1 MITKPRAFIYRL
13 NRLKDEAVMLDSSK
27 VISIEID
34 SDLNKRCVIV
44 KSSDSSV
51 FDGNNNAVT
60 YSFITCMNYRGPF
73 IDRFW
78 RMYMQN
84 VNSVMPSTWKEKRSE
99 ICRNHNLLQYTEG
112 DYEITTN
119 RCFIDMVIAR
129 KYVDSYGIYTF
140 EFIPVVQYIFS
151 KTPLIPDDSDAELK
165 AYSDASGITVNQIKQ
180 DIWRKF
186 GYRYSGFTPSGEQ
199 AEELTLNDIQV
210 HIKMMLQR
218 FLRQYGITNVE
229 PIQKFNAVS
238 KFRKITYV
246 SGTSLGGLV
255 ENLRKKYFLRIYQE
269 YPNSDSEASK
279 AKSFH
284 NYMLNYLV
292 MTTEPPLTEYPAN
305 QLGSLPFPSEYDL
318 ENGTVNWNDYGVNLK
333 NDTVYISYSEV
344 IKKFGTSKVHHL
356 YDLFTGISCQDNT
369 NKRNNALFM
378 SSSVRLVSGIDLKLK
393 AIVEFKKFGD
403 TKTYD
408 VYLQSSL
415 VNNSQIQVAY
425 GTKYTLRKYV
435 DGVMSELP
443 LVAGEFQQHM
453 FPMPSSTII
462 SPMAS
467 PYDKVT
473 DVNANVILDW
483 ISKSISNFCDTIKCQ
498 GGSAYKMEMEF
509 ATPLFQNSP
518 ASLVYVAQLYPY
530 NTNGTSRRDADG
542 VLYIASVDRIR
553 ETIDSNGY
561 VFNVHCS
568 TGQKIEDIKF

>member
-51 FDGNNNAVT
+51 FDGNDNTVT

-99 ICRNHNLLQYTEG
+99 ICRNHNLLQYSEG

-119 RCFIDMVIAR
+119 RCFIDMVMTR
-129 KYVDSYGIYTF
+129 KYVDSDGIYTF

-151 KTPLIPDDSDAELK
+151 KAPLIPDDSDAELK
-165 AYSDASGITVNQIKQ
+165 AYSDASGITVDQIKQ
-180 DIWRKF
+180 DVWRKF
-186 GYRYSGFTPSGEQ
+186 GYRYSGFTPSGGQ
-199 AEELTLNDIQV
+199 TSNLSLSDIQS
-210 HIKMMLQR
+210 HIRMMLLR
-218 FLRQYGITNVE
+218 FLKQYGITNVNN
-229 PIQKFNAVS
+229 IQKINAVS
-238 KFRKITYV
+238 SFGKITAV
-246 SGTSLGGLV
+246 AGTSLNGLV
-255 ENLRKKYFLRIYQE
+255 EKLQKSFYLRIYQE
-269 YPNSDSEASK
+269 YPNSDPKTSDAE
-279 AKSFH
+279 SFH
-284 NYMLNYLV
+284 SYMVKYLV
-292 MTTEPPLTEYPAN
+292 MTTEHPLTIYPAS
-305 QLGSLPFPSEYDL
+305 QLGMQSFSA
-318 ENGTVNWNDYGVNLK
+318 NDTLK
-333 NDTVYISYSEV
+333 NDTVVISYSEA
-344 IKKFGTSKVHHL
+344 IKKFGTSTQYHL
-356 YDLFTGISCQDNT
+356 YDLFTEISCQDNT

-378 SSSVRLVSGIDLKLK
+378 SSSVQLASGIKLKLK

-403 TKTYD
+403 TDTYD

-415 VNNSQIQVAY
+415 VNNSQIQVPY
-425 GTKYTLRKYV
+425 VTKYTLRKYAG
-435 DGVMSELP
+435 GVMSELP
-443 LVAGEFQQHM
+443 LTAGEFQQHM

-462 SPMAS
+462 SPMRS
-467 PYDKVT
+467 PYDEVK
-473 DVNANVILDW
+473 DVNVSVILDG

-498 GGSAYKMEMEF
+498 GSSAYKMEMEF
-509 ATPLFQNSP
+509 STPLFQNSP

-568 TGQKIEDIKF
+568 VGQKIEDIKF

>member
-44 KSSDSSV
+44 KSSDSSM
-51 FDGNNNAVT
+51 FDGNGDTVT

-73 IDRFW
+73 IGKFW

-84 VNSVMPSTWKEKRSE
+84 VNSVMPSTWKEKRGE
-99 ICRNHNLLQYTEG
+99 ICQNHNLLQYSEG

-119 RCFIDMVIAR
+119 RCFIDMVMAR
-129 KYVDSYGIYTF
+129 RYVDSDGIYTF
-140 EFIPVVQYIFS
+140 EFIPVIQYIFS
-151 KTPLIPDDSDAELK
+151 KAPLIPDDSEAELK
-165 AYSDASGITVNQIKQ
+165 AYSEASGITVGQIKQ

-186 GYRYSGFTPSGEQ
+186 GYRYSGFTPSGSQ
-199 AEELTLNDIQV
+199 TSNLSLSDIQE
-210 HIKMMLQR
+210 HIRMMLLR
-218 FLRQYGITNVE
+218 FLKQYGITNVNN
-229 PIQKFNAVS
+229 IQKFNAVS
-238 KFRKITYV
+238 SFGKITAV
-246 SGTSLGGLV
+246 GGASLGGLV
-255 ENLRKKYFLRIYQE
+255 EKLQKSFYLRIYQE
-269 YPNSDSEASK
+269 YPNSDPKTSDAE
-279 AKSFH
+279 SFH
-284 NYMLNYLV
+284 SYMVKYLV
-292 MTTEPPLTEYPAN
+292 MTTEPPLTEYPAS
-305 QLGSLPFPSEYDL
+305 QLGMQSFS
-318 ENGTVNWNDYGVNLK
+318 VNDTLK
-333 NDTVYISYSEV
+333 NDTVVISYSEV
-344 IKKFGTSKVHHL
+344 IKKFGTSTQHHL
-356 YDLFTGISCQDNT
+356 YDLFTEISCQDNT

-378 SSSVRLVSGIDLKLK
+378 SSSVQLASGIKLKLK

-403 TKTYD
+403 TGTYD

-415 VNNSQIQVAY
+415 VNTSQIQVAY
-425 GTKYTLRKYV
+425 GTKYTLRKYA

-443 LVAGEFQQHM
+443 LTAGEFQRHM

-462 SPMAS
+462 SPMPS
-467 PYDKVT
+467 PYDEVK
-473 DVNANVILDW
+473 DVNAGVILDG

-498 GGSAYKMEMEF
+498 GGSVYKMELEF
-509 ATPLFQNSP
+509 TTPLFQNSP

-542 VLYIASVDRIR
+542 VLYVASVDRIR

-568 TGQKIEDIKF
+568 AGQKIEDIKF